1 MNIIFAK
8 TLLKLMKERGYEDA
22 KAFLG
27 ACGKDYSNLLKMLR
41 GDTNMKLKSL
51 EFLARSMGLY
61 PYITMIPRSYVSDEK
76 FKLLLEQYGLF
87 YSVKEGLDA
96 YLLTNVVEGLN
107 KDGKLDALS
116 SFPLLAVQEV
126 LVDAQI
132 HGNLDK
138 ALEMLMDTINEIN
151 WMNHPNSKPN
161 LMPKPKSDHNSSR

>member
-51 EFLARSMGLY
+51 EFLVRSMGLY
-61 PYITMIPRSYVSDEK
+61 PYITMIPRSYVSEEN

-87 YSVKEGLDA
+87 YSVKEGLDV

-116 SFPLLAVQEV
+116 SFPLLSVQEA
-126 LVDAQI
+126 LVDAQVN
-132 HGNLDK
+132 GNLDK
-138 ALEMLMDTINEIN
+138 AVDMLMETITKIYK
-151 WMNHPNSKPN
+151 MNNPT
-161 LMPKPKSDHNSSR
+161 R

>member
-8 TLLKLMKERGYEDA
+8 TLLRLMKERGYEDA

-41 GDTNMKLKSL
+41 GDSNMNLKSL

-61 PYITMIPRSYVSDEK
+61 PYITMIPRSYVSDEN

-87 YSVKEGLDA
+87 YSVKEGVEP
-96 YLLTNVVEGLN
+96 YLLTDVVEGLN

-116 SFPLLAVQEV
+116 NFPLLAVQEV

-132 HGNLDK
+132 HGHLGE
-138 ALEMLMDTINEIN
+138 ALEMLLDTIKKINEIN
-151 WMNHPNSKPN
+151 HPNSNPN
-161 LMPKPKSDHNSSR
+161 PKSGLICNR

>member
-1 MNIIFAK
+1 MDIIFAK
-8 TLLKLMKERGYEDA
+8 SLLRLMKERGYEDA

-61 PYITMIPRSYVSDEK
+61 PYITMIPRSYVSEEN

-87 YSVKEGLDA
+87 YSVKEGVEP
-96 YLLTNVVEGLN
+96 YLLTDVVEGLN

-116 SFPLLAVQEV
+116 NFPLLAIQEV
-126 LVDAQI
+126 LMDSQI
-132 HGNLDK
+132 HGHLGE
-138 ALEMLMDTINEIN
+138 ALEMLLDTIKKINEIN
-151 WMNHPNSKPN
+151 HPNSN
-161 LMPKPKSDHNSSR
+161 PKSSRICNR

>member
-8 TLLKLMKERGYEDA
+8 TLLRLIKERGYEDA

-61 PYITMIPRSYVSDEK
+61 PYITMIPRSYVSDEN
-76 FKLLLEQYGLF
+76 FKLLLEKYGLF
-87 YSVKEGLDA
+87 YSVKEGVEP
-96 YLLTNVVEGLN
+96 YLLTDVVEGLN

-116 SFPLLAVQEV
+116 NFPLLAVQEV

-138 ALEMLMDTINEIN
+138 ALEMLMDTIKEIN
-151 WMNHPNSKPN
+151 WMNHPNSKPKP
-161 LMPKPKSDHNSSR
+161 MPKPKSDYNPSR

>member
-8 TLLKLMKERGYEDA
+8 TLLRLMKERGYEDA

-41 GDTNMKLKSL
+41 GDTNMNLKSL

-61 PYITMIPRSYVSDEK
+61 PYITMIPRSYVSEEN

-87 YSVKEGLDA
+87 YSVKEGVEP
-96 YLLTNVVEGLN
+96 YLLTDVVEGLN

-116 SFPLLAVQEV
+116 NFPLLAVQEV
-126 LVDAQI
+126 LVDAQF

-138 ALEMLMDTINEIN
+138 ALGMLMDTINEIN
-151 WMNHPNSKPN
+151 EINHPNLN
-161 LMPKPKSDHNSSR
+161 PKSSRICNR

>member
-61 PYITMIPRSYVSDEK
+61 PYITMIPRSYVSEEN

-87 YSVKEGLDA
+87 YSVKEGVEP
-96 YLLTNVVEGLN
+96 YLLTDVVEGLN

-116 SFPLLAVQEV
+116 NFPLLAVQEV
-126 LVDAQI
+126 LMDSQI

-138 ALEMLMDTINEIN
+138 ALEMLMDTINKIN
-151 WMNHPNSKPN
+151 WMNHPNSKP
-161 LMPKPKSDHNSSR
+161 KSDYNPSR

>member
-8 TLLKLMKERGYEDA
+8 TLLRLIKERGYEDA

-41 GDTNMKLKSL
+41 GDTNMNLKSL

-61 PYITMIPRSYVSDEK
+61 PYITMIPRSYVSEK
-76 FKLLLEQYGLF
+76 NFKLLLEQYGLF
-87 YSVKEGLDA
+87 YSVKEGVEP
-96 YLLTNVVEGLN
+96 YLLTDVVEGLN

-116 SFPLLAVQEV
+116 NFPLLAVQEV

-132 HGNLDK
+132 HGHLGE
-138 ALEMLMDTINEIN
+138 ALEMLLDTIKKINEIN
-151 WMNHPNSKPN
+151 HPNSN
-161 LMPKPKSDHNSSR
+161 PKSSRICNR

>member
-8 TLLKLMKERGYEDA
+8 TLLRLIKERGYEDA

-41 GDTNMKLKSL
+41 GDTNMNLKSL
-51 EFLARSMGLY
+51 EFLARSMGHY
-61 PYITMIPRSYVSDEK
+61 PYITMIPRSYVSEEN

-87 YSVKEGLDA
+87 YSVKEGVEP
-96 YLLTNVVEGLN
+96 YLLTDVVEGLN

-116 SFPLLAVQEV
+116 SFPLLSVQEA
-126 LVDAQI
+126 LIDAQI
-132 HGNLDK
+132 HGHLGE

-151 WMNHPNSKPN
+151 EINHPNSNPN
-161 LMPKPKSDHNSSR
+161 PKSGLICNR